1 MPADPT
7 TPGFQYDGRSNR
19 RSQLRLLLAVA
30 AISFAA
36 SSGAAAVAEGATH
49 DAAGL
54 IAEVDDASFAA
65 ELPGQAA
72 VVDSNLA
79 AHAEP
84 VATGEPAA
92 ESDDPLLSGWVQL
105 GILAAAVV
113 VFLLVFGRR
122 VVAVIDRRTVSW
134 ADAWAKT
141 VVIVVASIVSIVI
154 VPAKVLEI
162 GAVQD
167 MSRAAQDLITVG
179 LWSGALSVA
188 LLVLWYAHRERRI

>member
-1 MPADPT
+1 M
-7 TPGFQYDGRSNR
+7 S
-19 RSQLRLLLAVA
+19 AVA
-30 AISFAA
+30 ALSFAT
-36 SSGAAAVAEGATH
+36 SSGATAADEVATR

-54 IAEVDDASFAA
+54 TDRGDDASSAA
-65 ELPGQAA
+65 DLPGQA
-72 VVDSNLA
+72 VGIDSNLA

-84 VATGEPAA
+84 TAAGEPTA
-92 ESDDPLLSGWVQL
+92 ESDDPWLSGWAQL
-105 GILAAAVV
+105 VILAAAAV

-134 ADAWAKT
+134 VDAWAKT
-141 VVIVVASIVSIVI
+141 VVIVVALIVSIVI
-154 VPAKVLEI
+154 VPAKVLEL